1 MRSMIWHRRAGRALL
16 GFGLAV
22 LPALVGGAA
31 AAADTGLRAGAGRAD
46 IAVLPT
52 MLPLQDFD
60 YVRDPIQ
67 VRVTLLD
74 NGKTRIALVVLDLT
88 AIMGP
93 HIDSLKRSIGEVTQV
108 DPANVWV
115 VASHT
120 FSSPHAPVPGQ
131 QGPFNG
137 RTPEEAV
144 KATAYRAAVDD
155 AAVRAARQAVGSLR
169 NAEVGFG
176 TTRSF
181 INVNR
186 NIETAEGWWQ
196 GNNDELD
203 SDRTVGVLRIDDIE
217 HKPIAVLM
225 NYAVQPS
232 VMARAKIGGKTPI
245 TADIAGA
252 AVRYVEGQYGGD
264 TVSTFLV
271 GAAGDQGPAYAARR
285 QVPDKDG
292 KIIQGDVS
300 DQASVLIDL
309 QGERLGS
316 AVVKASQR
324 IVTRSQPVPLG
335 VINATVE
342 VQAQDRPKELYQI
355 KPSRTYQYNV
365 TGKAQAPFTVMRI
378 GDVALVGVQVEL
390 ASAVG
395 EYIKAHSPFR
405 NTMVVTMVNGGAKY
419 LPSAEAYKLIQYQ
432 AMNASY
438 AAGSAEILAKAIL
451 AKLNTLSR
459 QPAK

>member
-1 MRSMIWHRRAGRALL
+1 MRSMIWQWRGRALAGL
-16 GFGLAV
+16 ALAV
-22 LPALVGGAA
+22 LPALATAA
-31 AAADTGLRAGAGRAD
+31 PATADTGLRAGAGRAD
-46 IAVLPT
+46 IALTPA

-60 YVRDPIQ
+60 YVRDPLQ
-67 VRVTLLD
+67 VRVTMLD
-74 NGKTRIALVVLDLT
+74 NGKARIALVVLDLT

-93 HIDSLKRSIGEVTQV
+93 HVDSLKQMVGQIAGI
-108 DPANVWV
+108 DPANVWI

-131 QGPFNG
+131 KGPFSG
-137 RTPEEAV
+137 RTPEEAER
-144 KATAYRAAVDD
+144 ATAYRAAVDD
-155 AAVRAARQAVGSLR
+155 AAARAARQAAGSLR
-169 NAEVGFG
+169 DAGIGFG

-203 SDRTVGVLRIDDIE
+203 SDRTVGVLRIDDAR
-217 HKPIAVLM
+217 HQPIAVLM

-232 VMARAKIGGKTPI
+232 VMARAKVGGKTPI
-245 TADIAGA
+245 TADLAGA
-252 AVRYVEGQYGGD
+252 ASRYVEGQYGGD
-264 TVSTFLV
+264 TVSMFLV
-271 GAAGDQGPAYAARR
+271 GAAGDQGPAFTARR

-292 KIIQGDVS
+292 KIVQGDVS

-309 QGERLGS
+309 QGERLGN

-324 IVTRSQPVPLG
+324 IATATRPVPLAVFNG
-335 VINATVE
+335 SVE
-342 VQAQDRPKELYQI
+342 VQSQDRPKELYQI
-355 KPSRTYQYNV
+355 KPSRTYEYNV
-365 TGKAQAPFTVMRI
+365 TGKTRAPFSVMRI

-390 ASAVG
+390 ASSVG

-419 LPSAEAYKLIQYQ
+419 LPAAEAYKLIQYQ

-438 AAGSAEILAKAIL
+438 AAGSAEIMAKAIL
-451 AKLNTLSR
+451 AQLNTLNR
-459 QPAK
+459 QRAK

>member
-1 MRSMIWHRRAGRALL
+1 MRSMIWQGRAGRALL
-16 GFGLAV
+16 GLGLAV
-22 LPALVGGAA
+22 LPAIGMAA
-31 AAADTGLRAGAGRAD
+31 PAVADTGLRAGAGRAD
-46 IAVLPT
+46 IAVLPA

-74 NGKTRIALVVLDLT
+74 NGKTRVALVVLDLT

-93 HIDSLKRSIGEVTQV
+93 HIDSLKQTVGQVAGV
-108 DPANVWV
+108 DPANVWI

-131 QGPFNG
+131 QGPFTG

-155 AAVRAARQAVGSLR
+155 AAARAARQATGSLR
-169 NAEVGFG
+169 DAEVGFG

-203 SDRTVGVLRIDDIE
+203 SDRTVGVLRIDDTR
-217 HKPIAVLM
+217 HQPIAVLM

-232 VMARAKIGGKTPI
+232 VMARAKIGGKAPI

-252 AVRYVEGQYGGD
+252 ASRYVEGQYGGD
-264 TVSTFLV
+264 TVSMFLV

-292 KIIQGDVS
+292 KIVQGDVS

-309 QGERLGS
+309 QGERLGD

-324 IVTRSQPVPLG
+324 IVTAARPVALG
-335 VINATVE
+335 VTNATVE
-342 VQAQDRPKELYQI
+342 VKTQDRPKELFQI
-355 KPSRTYQYNV
+355 KPSKTYEYNV
-365 TGKAQAPFTVMRI
+365 NGKTQAPFTVMRI

-390 ASAVG
+390 ASSVG

-419 LPSAEAYKLIQYQ
+419 LPAADAYKMIQYQ

-438 AAGSAEILAKAIL
+438 AAGSAEIMAKAIL
-451 AKLNTLSR
+451 AQLNAINR
-459 QPAK
+459 QRAK